1 MTDGAINVGDRHQFP
16 PRILHIYGTSKMG
29 SLAELQNMR
38 RAMEDK
44 IIELENRLRDKDDLI
59 QELNSKLDKYQS
71 IVHIPK
77 IPTGPRKQR
86 AQGIS
91 AEPQTAKNLLDKF
104 KTYPKSPR

>member
-1 MTDGAINVGDRHQFP
+1 
-16 PRILHIYGTSKMG
+16 MG

-38 RAMEDK
+38 RAMEDR
-44 IIELENRLRDKDDLI
+44 IMDLENRLRQKDDLI
-59 QELNSKLDKYQS
+59 QELSSKLDKYQS

-91 AEPQTAKNLLDKF
+91 AEPQTAKNLVDNF
-104 KTYPKSPR
+104 KTYPKSLRWETYRRGRDLPFTSNPSRL